1 METIINIFQHKKK
14 LVYGLLILIIV
25 IILWKQG
32 KKFLQ
37 KVSSKSLIK
46 EAEQTVQEDNLTYP
60 VEQYQIFSD
69 RLFTAMNGI
78 RTDEDAVYDVLSKM
92 ITKDDML
99 KLIATF
105 GHQED
110 TEWGI
115 FRAFNT
121 NGNLITWLQNE
132 LSDKEK
138 EKVSEYFKKCGLEF

>member
-78 RTDEDAVYDVLSKM
+78 
-92 ITKDDML
+92 
-99 KLIATF
+99 
-105 GHQED
+105 
-110 TEWGI
+110 
-115 FRAFNT
+115 
-121 NGNLITWLQNE
+121 
-132 LSDKEK
+132 
-138 EKVSEYFKKCGLEF
+138 